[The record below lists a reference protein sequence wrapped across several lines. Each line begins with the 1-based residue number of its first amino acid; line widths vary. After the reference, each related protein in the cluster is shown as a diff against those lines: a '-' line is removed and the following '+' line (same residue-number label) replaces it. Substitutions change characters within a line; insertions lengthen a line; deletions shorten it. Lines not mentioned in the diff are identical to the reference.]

1 MQFKYNESK
10 KPILEMKENGVSIT
24 ISFSENPKSTNLMQ
38 IIVDLLTS
46 AYEKRAT
53 A

>member
-24 ISFSENPKSTNLMQ
+24 ISFSET
-38 IIVDLLTS
+38 IFITFLLF
-46 AYEKRAT
+46 
-53 A
+53 